1 MKYLKLI
8 PTLLL
13 AFLFLFGGL
22 NFFFEFVPTPP
33 LSGNQA
39 VFFNLMVPTGF
50 MTVVKS
56 LEIIGAILLLIPSKR
71 ALSLLILTPIAITI
85 VVLEFLVLGGLGAG
99 PVLIILIGI
108 IAYQEFD
115 KFKAL
120 L

>member
-1 MKYLKLI
+1 MKFLKHI
-8 PTLLL
+8 PTYLL

-22 NFFFEFVPTPP
+22 NFFFDFVPAPP

-39 VFFNLMVPTGF
+39 TFFNLMVPTGF
-50 MTVVKS
+50 MRIVKI
-56 LEIIGAILLLIPSKR
+56 LEILGAVLLLFPSKR
-71 ALSLLILTPIAITI
+71 ALSLLILTPIAINI
-85 VVLEFLVLGGLGAG
+85 LLLEWLVLGGLGAG
-99 PVLIILIGI
+99 PLLIILIGI